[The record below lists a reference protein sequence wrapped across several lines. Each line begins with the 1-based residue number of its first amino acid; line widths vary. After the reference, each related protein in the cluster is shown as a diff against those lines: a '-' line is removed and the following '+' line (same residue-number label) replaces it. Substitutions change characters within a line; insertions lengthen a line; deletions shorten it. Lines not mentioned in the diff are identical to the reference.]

1 MEVNIMQ
8 VNTRPLH
15 GIMLTLLATL
25 LFAGHDTLSKH
36 LSNFYPVVMIVW
48 ARYLVHTLL
57 MAAVLLPRTGLT
69 ILHSQR
75 PVLQGLR
82 SLFLLGSSLLFTSG
96 LMFIPL
102 AEATAVNFLAPL
114 LVTVLSVWLLNERVS
129 FGQWLAVIVGFIG
142 VLVIVRPDGAFFTLP
157 ILLPFGSALCF
168 CAYQLLSRKV
178 AECDKSTTSNFFAGL
193 QNTVLMTLLVP
204 FFWHFPDN
212 SKDALFMLALGGLGM
227 LGHLSL
233 SQAFHC
239 AAPALLAPF
248 SYCQLAFAALLG
260 LLFFRHWPDANSLLG
275 ISLVCVSGLAAALLQ
290 QWRKLKSKV

>member
-1 MEVNIMQ
+1 MH
-8 VNTRPLH
+8 THAHPLH
-15 GIMLTLLATL
+15 GIVLMLLATL
-25 LFAGHDTLSKH
+25 LFAGHDTLSKY

-57 MAAVLLPRTGLT
+57 MAAMLLPRTGLK

-75 PVLQGLR
+75 PLLQALR

-96 LMFIPL
+96 LIFIPL

-114 LVTVLSVWLLNERVS
+114 LVTVLSVFLLHERVS
-129 FGQWLAVIVGFIG
+129 LGQWLAVILGFVG
-142 VLVIVRPDGAFFTLP
+142 VLIIVRPDGAFFTLP

-168 CAYQLLSRKV
+168 CGYQLLSRKV
-178 AECDKSTTSNFFAGL
+178 AEFDKSTTSNFFAGL
-193 QNTVLMTLLVP
+193 QNTLLTTLLVP
-204 FFWHFPDN
+204 FFWHFPDTL
-212 SKDALFMLALGGLGM
+212 KDSLLMLALGGLGM

-275 ISLVCVSGLAAALLQ
+275 ISLVCVSGLAAAILQ
-290 QWRKLKSKV
+290 QRRKLKSKI

>member
-1 MEVNIMQ
+1 MKVTTMQ
-8 VNTRPLH
+8 VNARPLH
-15 GIMLTLLATL
+15 GILLILLATL
-25 LFAGHDTLSKH
+25 LFAGHDTLSKY
-36 LSNFYPVVMIVW
+36 LSSFYPVVMIVW
-48 ARYLVHTLL
+48 ARYLIHTLL
-57 MAAVLLPRTGLT
+57 MAAMLLPRTGLT

-82 SLFLLGSSLLFTSG
+82 ALCLLGSSLLFTSG

-129 FGQWLAVIVGFIG
+129 LGQWLAVILGFIG
-142 VLVIVRPDGAFFTLP
+142 VLIIVHPDGAFFTLP

-168 CAYQLLSRKV
+168 CGYQLLSRKV
-178 AECDKSTTSNFFAGL
+178 AEFDKSTTSNFFAGL
-193 QNTVLMTLLVP
+193 QNTLLMTLLVP
-204 FFWHFPDN
+204 FFWDFPDTL
-212 SKDALFMLALGGLGM
+212 KDALLMLALGGLGM

-248 SYCQLAFAALLG
+248 SYCQLVFATLLG
-260 LLFFRHWPDANSLLG
+260 WLFFSHWPDTTSFLG
-275 ISLVCVSGLAAALLQ
+275 ISLVCISGLAAAFLQ
-290 QWRKLKSKV
+290 QWRALKAKV